1 MKEFVKPIVVVSK
14 CLEFEECR
22 YDGEMIRDQTVAN
35 LKPFVQFIP
44 ICPEVEIGLGIP
56 RDVIRVIDDC
66 GVDTLHQPAT
76 NLELTSKMNHFSE
89 RFLNEVGEIDGFI
102 LKSRSPSCGLD
113 DVKVYSGIEK
123 APVLRISSGLFGG
136 VVQARFSHLAI
147 EDEGRLKNFLIR
159 EHFLTKLF
167 TITAFKK
174 LKKEGLLGDLV
185 EYHAQNKYLLMV
197 YHPSLQKKLGNIV
210 ANHENNSLQQI
221 LAEYETELYRLFEK
235 LPKYTSNINVS
246 QHIFGYF
253 SKQLSSKEKQFFMT
267 MIEKYQN
274 KKVPLSSVVSLLKS
288 WAIRF
293 ENDYLLK
300 QSYFEPYPEKLIEI
314 SDSGKGR
321 DYR

>member
-123 APVLRISSGLFGG
+123 APVLRISSF
-136 VVQARFSHLAI
+136 R
-147 EDEGRLKNFLIR
+147 
-159 EHFLTKLF
+159 
-167 TITAFKK
+167 KK
-174 LKKEGLLGDLV
+174 LK
-185 EYHAQNKYLLMV
+185 
-197 YHPSLQKKLGNIV
+197 
-210 ANHENNSLQQI
+210 NS
-221 LAEYETELYRLFEK
+221 R
-235 LPKYTSNINVS
+235 N
-246 QHIFGYF
+246 
-253 SKQLSSKEKQFFMT
+253 
-267 MIEKYQN
+267 
-274 KKVPLSSVVSLLKS
+274 
-288 WAIRF
+288 
-293 ENDYLLK
+293 
-300 QSYFEPYPEKLIEI
+300 
-314 SDSGKGR
+314 
-321 DYR
+321 